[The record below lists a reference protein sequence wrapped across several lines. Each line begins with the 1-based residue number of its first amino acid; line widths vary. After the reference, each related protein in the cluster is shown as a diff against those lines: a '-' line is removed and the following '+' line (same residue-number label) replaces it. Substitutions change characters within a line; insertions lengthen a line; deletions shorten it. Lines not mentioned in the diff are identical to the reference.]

1 MEPTSAVPTVVR
13 FGIFEADLASGELR
27 KRGRRVPL
35 QDQPFQILA
44 ILLRRRGELVTR
56 EELQQALWPA
66 DTFVE
71 FEHGIN
77 MAVQRLR
84 QALGDSADSPRYIET
99 LPRKGYRFI
108 APVEVVRPAVAL
120 ETADP
125 AAPAAP
131 AMAPPSVRKRRRWV
145 WMGGV
150 AAVVVLV
157 LITGLWPPPQPVVRV
172 TPITEDARY
181 KGSRLAV
188 SGGRVIYSAEGL
200 GKDADK
206 AELWSVP
213 AAGGEAR
220 REPAPCESAGWGIS
234 LLDVSYAHQR
244 LFLMCRPVAFEADLW
259 LTGFEGSSARAIGHY
274 NVRDD
279 QGVSISPDLETLLFS
294 RREGL
299 FVRPVDRGA
308 ERLLA
313 RVEDFNFGTFWHPA
327 GDRIGFLR
335 RVGGLFKVWEV
346 RADGAG
352 PRPLIPE
359 FVGEQYAAQWS
370 PDGQRLYFV
379 SKGDIYLQRARG
391 WLGWVR
397 RPVPARLTSSPIQ
410 FSIPNEDPAN
420 PLAVYSTGSISQATA
435 MKLDRKTNIWE
446 PFLGGLAADCF
457 NYSPDGQWIVY
468 VTWPKGG
475 LWKCRRDGSSKQV
488 LEDGLLICN
497 PRWSP
502 DGTRIAFAA
511 KDRSATGMGDASHPF
526 HIYTIPAS
534 GGKPEPVPGVPGPA
548 HAPDWSHDGKRLVFA
563 PVNVEGTKEERHV
576 SIVNLETGAVE
587 AVPGSEN
594 LFAARWSPD
603 GKWLVALSCDK
614 MWPYVYSFATQK
626 WGLLQP
632 SHTGFDDWSRDSRSV
647 YFTEPVPEAR
657 LVRIEVATGKL
668 EEVHKLSEFPI
679 TGVRAAGAFWTPDKE
694 PVVLK
699 DLSSSQIYRIER
711 DR

>member
-1 MEPTSAVPTVVR
+1 MESSSAVPTVVR

-44 ILLRRRGELVTR
+44 LLVRRPGEIVSR
-56 EELQQALWPA
+56 EELQRAIWPA

-84 QALGDSADSPRYIET
+84 QALGDSADNPRFIET

-108 APVEVVRPAVAL
+108 APVEVVRPAVAP
-120 ETADP
+120 ETAAP
-125 AAPAAP
+125 TAPAAP
-131 AMAPPSVRKRRRWV
+131 AIAPPSAKKRRRWV
-145 WMGGV
+145 WMGGLAAIV
-150 AAVVVLV
+150 ALV

-172 TPITEDARY
+172 TPITEDARG
-181 KGSRLAV
+181 KSGLLAV
-188 SGGRVIYSAEGL
+188 GDGRVIYSAEGL
-200 GKDADK
+200 GRDADR

-213 AAGGEAR
+213 ASGGEAR
-220 REPAPCESAGWGIS
+220 REPAPFDPAGLRSW
-234 LLDVSYAHQR
+234 LLGVSYAHQR
-244 LFLMCRPVAFEADLW
+244 LFLRCQSGENEVDLW
-259 LTGFEGSSARAIGHY
+259 LTGFDGSSAKAIGHY
-274 NVRDD
+274 NLHD
-279 QGVSISPDLETLLFS
+279 QGVSISPGMETLLFS
-294 RREGL
+294 RKEGL
-299 FVRPVDRGA
+299 FARPVDGGA

-313 RVEDFNFGTFWHPA
+313 RVENFDFGTFWHPD
-327 GDRIGFLR
+327 GTRIGFQRIVNGLDQLWEIR
-335 RVGGLFKVWEV
+335 TDGSGMRPLAPGIPGEQVGG
-346 RADGAG
+346 
-352 PRPLIPE
+352 
-359 FVGEQYAAQWS
+359 QWS

-379 SKGDIYLQRARG
+379 SKGDIYLQRSRG
-391 WLGWVR
+391 WLGWMR

-420 PLAVYSTGSISQATA
+420 PQTVYSRGRIPQATA
-435 MKLDRKTNIWE
+435 MKLDRKTNTWE

-475 LWKCRRDGSSKQV
+475 LWKCRRDGSSRQV

-511 KDRSATGMGDASHPF
+511 KDPSATGMQDASHPF
-526 HIYTIPAS
+526 HIYTIPAN
-534 GGKPEPVPGVPGPA
+534 GGKPEPVPGVLGPA
-548 HAPDWSHDGKRLVFA
+548 HSPDWSHDGKRLVFA
-563 PVNVEGTKEERHV
+563 PVNQEGTKEEQHV
-576 SIVNLETGAVE
+576 SIVTLETGAAE
-587 AVPGSEN
+587 PVPGSEN

-603 GKWLVALSCDK
+603 GKWLVAVSCDK
-614 MWPYVYSFATQK
+614 IWPYVYSFATRK
-626 WGLLQP
+626 WSLLQP
-632 SHTGFDDWSRDSRSV
+632 RGAGFGDWSRDSRFL
-647 YFTEPVPEAR
+647 YFTESVPEAR

-668 EEVHKLSEFPI
+668 EEIHKLSEFPI
-679 TGVRAAGAFWTPDKE
+679 TGVRWGGAFWTPDGE

-699 DLSSSQIYRIER
+699 NLSTSQIYRIER